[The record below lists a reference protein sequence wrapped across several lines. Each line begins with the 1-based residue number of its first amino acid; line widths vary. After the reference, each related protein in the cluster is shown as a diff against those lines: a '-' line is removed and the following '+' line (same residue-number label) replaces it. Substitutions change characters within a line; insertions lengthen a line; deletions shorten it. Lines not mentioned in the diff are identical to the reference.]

1 MSIASINSG
10 RDESLAGQNLCRIGC
25 CEHKVNMG
33 PVECLDGRYFN
44 LHRIVV
50 NVVDNLITGI
60 RVTQRWGENGHLLK
74 PLDMRL
80 VVRVKLFDKALSNSV
95 GHFILKQL
103 FSLYLTDERR
113 KYCDAIA
120 L

>member
-1 MSIASINSG
+1 
-10 RDESLAGQNLCRIGC
+10 
-25 CEHKVNMG
+25 
-33 PVECLDGRYFN
+33 
-44 LHRIVV
+44 
-50 NVVDNLITGI
+50 
-60 RVTQRWGENGHLLK
+60 
-74 PLDMRL
+74 MRL